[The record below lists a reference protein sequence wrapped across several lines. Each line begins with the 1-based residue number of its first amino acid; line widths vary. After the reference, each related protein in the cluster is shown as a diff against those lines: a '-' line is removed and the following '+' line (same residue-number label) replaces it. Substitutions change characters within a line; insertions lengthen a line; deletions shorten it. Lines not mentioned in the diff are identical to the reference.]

1 MIMSKPLADYVKL
14 PQLEEYKEWF
24 KDFADLYREDGILQV
39 TWKTLD
45 GPMQHSGMSH
55 RAIGQLV
62 RVLSLDFKNEIII
75 FTHIGDSWM
84 SPIPTAGRP
93 TPSCPP
99 SASSTSISMTP
110 TSSRT

>member
-1 MIMSKPLADYVKL
+1 MSKPLADYVKL

-84 SPIPTAGRP
+84 TESDPNGWETYSELVPHKNLRL
-93 TPSCPP
+93 
-99 SASSTSISMTP
+99 SS
-110 TSSRT
+110 